1 MRSQQGQALIV
12 IALCVAVLVA
22 GLAFAVDWGYAIA
35 QRRVMQTIAD
45 AAALGAG
52 KFLAS
57 AVITVN
63 GSPAF
68 TVTQEK
74 TWCAAKKY
82 DSGDAGAPGNHS
94 FPTPNSSAVLDVFY
108 WNGTTRD
115 PVTYDPIWTTSA
127 KPANENCAQITTN
140 TDVPRDT
147 IFVRVATAITFGSLF
162 ASIATHANST
172 AGASARVRLSGTP
185 VPIGGGPMWAMVRHY
200 KASDFNN
207 TCTVTPCDPTDPTQ
221 VQPKTFWDP
230 NAPDVAYGSFH
241 GLIDFSR
248 NSPSFGT
255 AGIVTPQLV
264 TQPDSWAH
272 APNALVADQSASCGN
287 TFGAGLWDSW
297 GQADTQ
303 QDKQCSIPNWV
314 YYGFRGTLSLD
325 SQWASLPPGSQQES
339 PSTLTTRSICTPPP
353 NPAPSCAH
361 PTWGDWVETAG
372 GQVAD
377 MSPVLRRALADRGSS
392 SMPYSDRFVPGT
404 TTRFGKG
411 LVILVFL
418 WDCGEEFNKNAAV
431 GSQWSLIVPGGQN
444 PDCSQLNKAPGRVHL
459 FTVAPFTVYEGT
471 VGFNGGNNTVSGYW
485 GGLFGDP
492 DSCQS
497 CALNGLANTAVMVP
511 DN

>member
-314 YYGFRGTLSLD
+314 YYGF
-325 SQWASLPPGSQQES
+325 
-339 PSTLTTRSICTPPP
+339 
-353 NPAPSCAH
+353 
-361 PTWGDWVETAG
+361 
-372 GQVAD
+372 
-377 MSPVLRRALADRGSS
+377 
-392 SMPYSDRFVPGT
+392 
-404 TTRFGKG
+404 
-411 LVILVFL
+411 
-418 WDCGEEFNKNAAV
+418 
-431 GSQWSLIVPGGQN
+431 
-444 PDCSQLNKAPGRVHL
+444 
-459 FTVAPFTVYEGT
+459 
-471 VGFNGGNNTVSGYW
+471 
-485 GGLFGDP
+485 
-492 DSCQS
+492 
-497 CALNGLANTAVMVP
+497 
-511 DN
+511 